1 MNKKVRPIF
10 SGTVVALVMAA
21 CLEPLV
27 RAQGVA
33 TCVMGKDLY
42 NRRQAGGGWQELMEW
57 GWMEMFFFSLGLGVV
72 VFFVAGVMIWDPFLG
87 VKITEAANV
96 AGHFE
101 GFPLP
106 MAHCLGWCHIMTP
119 VFCSISMSPV
129 DNYWSIYMYL
139 LSQEGTWQHGNP
151 LIPQN
156 SMDCLPKANF
166 MIRYPDFFAIQ
177 LFNLRSVFD
186 IYIYIFFSI
195 STNNYDKNI
204 HPNTDY
210 CTTHGTLPFQQ
221 RSHLLPA

>member
-1 MNKKVRPIF
+1 
-10 SGTVVALVMAA
+10 
-21 CLEPLV
+21 
-27 RAQGVA
+27 
-33 TCVMGKDLY
+33 
-42 NRRQAGGGWQELMEW
+42 
-57 GWMEMFFFSLGLGVV
+57 MEMFFFSLGLGVV

-186 IYIYIFFSI
+186 IYIYIYFFSI